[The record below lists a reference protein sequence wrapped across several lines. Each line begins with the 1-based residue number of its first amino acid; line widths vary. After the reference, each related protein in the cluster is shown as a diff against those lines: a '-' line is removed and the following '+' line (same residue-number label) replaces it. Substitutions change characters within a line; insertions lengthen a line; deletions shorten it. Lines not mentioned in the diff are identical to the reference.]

1 MSKYLGRNVLLIA
14 EAEGSSSV
22 LASDGGQ
29 VSVNL
34 PPGEVFETKYVQILG
49 KVVRPGQIDAIS
61 VQAAGNEFNMEN
73 YDRVVELMNN
83 KYSSLF
89 M

>member
-1 MSKYLGRNVLLIA
+1 MY
-14 EAEGSSSV
+14 
-22 LASDGGQ
+22 
-29 VSVNL
+29 VNL
-34 PPGEVFETKYVQILG
+34 PPGEVFETRFVQILG

-73 YDRVVELMNN
+73 YDKVVELMGS

-89 M
+89 L